1 MVIFHSY
8 VSLPEGNP
16 DFLDIYP
23 IKIRNSISEEI
34 QPTLLVIYPTKKMCF
49 TKIDLVGGAR
59 TILKNMRSSTG
70 RMTSHIWNGKLNSC
84 LKPPTPLK
92 K

>member
-16 DFLDIYP
+16 EFLDIYP

-34 QPTLLVIYPTKKMCF
+34 QPTLLVIYPTKKSMWF
-49 TKIDLVGGAR
+49 AKIDLVGGAI
-59 TILKNMRSSTG
+59 TILKNMSASMG
-70 RMTSHIWNGKLNSC
+70 RMTSNI
-84 LKPPTPLK
+84 
-92 K
+92 